1 MRRRGRALRDLD
13 PSMSLGDSLS
23 ISCFLASGARA
34 GNPAER
40 ERTPARCLSFLMLKL
55 SEHATAT
62 IFSKR
67 SSDNYPASWRTP
79 TTSCNQMHVR
89 SLPGA
94 AHVHKVRVHEACVPS
109 QQESSSPPAGPG
121 HWARGKLLPAR
132 RSPGLYIAALPPTSN
147 DLPRTNDS
155 NAFTANSVLLLR
167 LEFLRASRFPVRCSN
182 PSSDLR

>member
-1 MRRRGRALRDLD
+1 MLVVLDVEAFGACNGHDLQQTELRQLPRLLANANHKLQPDAGSFSSRG
-13 PSMSLGDSLS
+13 GT
-23 ISCFLASGARA
+23 C
-34 GNPAER
+34 E
-40 ERTPARCLSFLMLKL
+40 
-55 SEHATAT
+55 
-62 IFSKR
+62 
-67 SSDNYPASWRTP
+67 
-79 TTSCNQMHVR
+79 
-89 SLPGA
+89 
-94 AHVHKVRVHEACVPS
+94 VRVHEACVPS